1 MVQNRSAFE
10 FGGLLPGVYDLRGA
24 NSGTAADKM
33 GYLRVV
39 VTNENIE
46 NLRLVMRPVIEVKG
60 RIVQEDGKS
69 LSNVRVQLRGI
80 SGGAGIQINPTA
92 ADGSFTVTR
101 LTPDDYRLAVSGM
114 EANQYVKSARLGS
127 RDVENTPVRIE
138 AAVSDPL
145 EIVLGLTTGALDTVV
160 LDRNR
165 QPAAAAIVVLVP
177 SPERRQRFELYRT
190 ATTDSAGRASIT
202 NIAPGAYKLFAWQDI
217 EPNAWQNADALRAFE
232 ERGVA
237 VTIAENG
244 KASQGIT
251 VIE

>member
-1 MVQNRSAFE
+1 
-10 FGGLLPGVYDLRGA
+10 
-24 NSGTAADKM
+24 
-33 GYLRVV
+33 
-39 VTNENIE
+39 
-46 NLRLVMRPVIEVKG
+46 
-60 RIVQEDGKS
+60 
-69 LSNVRVQLRGI
+69 
-80 SGGAGIQINPTA
+80 
-92 ADGSFTVTR
+92 
-101 LTPDDYRLAVSGM
+101 M